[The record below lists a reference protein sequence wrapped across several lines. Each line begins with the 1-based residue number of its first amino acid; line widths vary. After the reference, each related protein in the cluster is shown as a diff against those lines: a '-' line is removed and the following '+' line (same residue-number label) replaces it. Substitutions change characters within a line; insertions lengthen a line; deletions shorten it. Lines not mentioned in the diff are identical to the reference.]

1 MSSSISVAL
10 GPTDFN
16 ELETT
21 HFGWHRHAAAKSRSS
36 ASHSRDLLN
45 RLEASAKRH
54 KRPLNPEIIARL
66 ELSLSEEDLMIRVVE
81 VIREVDSKRTEP
93 KQ

>member
-1 MSSSISVAL
+1 M
-10 GPTDFN
+10 P
-16 ELETT
+16 
-21 HFGWHRHAAAKSRSS
+21 RKAKSDTVQLRVRVR
-36 ASHSRDLLN
+36 RDLLN

-66 ELSLSEEDLMIRVVE
+66 ESSLSEEDLMIRVVE